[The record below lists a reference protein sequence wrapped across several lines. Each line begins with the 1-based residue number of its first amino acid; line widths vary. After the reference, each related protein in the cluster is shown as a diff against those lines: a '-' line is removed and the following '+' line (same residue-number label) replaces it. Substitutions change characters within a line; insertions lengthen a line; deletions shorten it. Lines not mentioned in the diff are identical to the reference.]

1 MRKVILSCISFIFA
15 LIAPYFLMTYL
26 GLDIDKLIK
35 FILALLWC
43 CFLVKF
49 FRLTKIYKEIRLL
62 KVNRKKEILI
72 HYLKITIKESDKTLL
87 NYALNI
93 ILSVLLIMAGFIFTG
108 IVSIIFT
115 SESFVIKYF
124 LNKELN
130 SLNKA

>member
-1 MRKVILSCISFIFA
+1 MKKVMLSCISFIFA
-15 LIAPYFLMTYL
+15 LIAPYFLMTYF
-26 GLDIDKLIK
+26 GMDIDKLIK

-49 FRLTKIYKEIRLL
+49 FQLTKIYKEVRLL

-72 HYLKITIKESDKTLL
+72 HYLKIQIKESDKKFLY
-87 NYALNI
+87 YALNI
-93 ILSVLLIMAGFIFTG
+93 ISSVLLIMAGFIFTG
-108 IVSIIFT
+108 VVLIIFA